1 MSPVDARDSGQVVVI
16 VAVSMLGLLAVT
28 ALVIDGGLLFATK
41 RNLQSLSDGA
51 ARAGAMSLD
60 EQALRQGR
68 NQLVIDPAGAETA
81 ASSYL
86 ASVGF
91 LGKSNVSANPSV
103 IEVRLAQVHN
113 TVLLEIVGVKDFEM
127 RASSVARP
135 AVGTATEGG

>member
-60 EQALRQGR
+60 EQALREGR
-68 NQLVIDPAGAETA
+68 DQLVINPAGAETA

-91 LGKSNVSANPSV
+91 RGKSNVSANPSV
-103 IEVRLAQVHN
+103 IEVRLAQVHE
-113 TVLLEIVGVKDFEM
+113 TVLLGIVGIKDFEM

>member
-60 EQALRQGR
+60 EQALREGR
-68 NQLVIDPAGAETA
+68 DQLVIDPAGAETA

-86 ASVGF
+86 ATVGF
-91 LGKSNVSANPSV
+91 RGKSNVSANPSV
-103 IEVRLAQVHN
+103 IEVGLAQVHE
-113 TVLLEIVGVKDFEM
+113 TVLLGIVGIKDFEM

-135 AVGTATEGG
+135 AVGATAEGR